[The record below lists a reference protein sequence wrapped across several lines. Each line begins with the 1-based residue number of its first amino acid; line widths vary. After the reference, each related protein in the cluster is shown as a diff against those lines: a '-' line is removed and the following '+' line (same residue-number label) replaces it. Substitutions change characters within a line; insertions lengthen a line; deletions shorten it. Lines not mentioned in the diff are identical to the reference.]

1 MGLFDVIGK
10 IYNTVDSAAAK
21 TNQDIA
27 KKTEMYKNKS
37 TSELKEIYLKN
48 NILSSKL
55 AAKVVLESRGEYPFN

>member
-27 KKTEMYKNKS
+27 KKLRCIKIKAQQN
-37 TSELKEIYLKN
+37 
-48 NILSSKL
+48 
-55 AAKVVLESRGEYPFN
+55 